1 MANFR
6 MMLEGT
12 VAQHENNIA
21 FTLKNK
27 TKDSKE
33 VTYRDI
39 TFKEF
44 YSEVKAVAVS
54 MVKRGMA
61 GKRIALAGIN
71 QYTWVLGYLATQLT
85 GGISVPLDKGLKF
98 DELEFSL
105 ERAEAD
111 YLFFDKSHLANANQV
126 VSNGI
131 VNLEGIISLDG
142 CSDNDIS
149 AMLEE
154 GFAEIEVNGTGCID
168 SITIDDHALA
178 VLLFTSGTTSLA
190 KIVMLSQNNII
201 RNTLDTLAVEDIR
214 DTDTSIAFLPYHH
227 IFGSTGQ
234 WVILAAG
241 TRTVYCDGLK
251 YIQKNLQ
258 EYGVSIFFGVPLII
272 ENMYKKVLLTA
283 EKNGMLKKLQLG
295 GKVSNILLKLG
306 IDVRRKLFS
315 VVHEAFGGK
324 LRLCIIGG
332 AAADAECIKGFKTF
346 GITAIQG
353 YGLTETSPVLAAE
366 RMTRLKP
373 GSIGITNKGVELK
386 IFEPDEKGVG
396 EIIARG
402 ETIMLGYYKNQEAT
416 DEAIVDGWFHT
427 GDLAYMDKDG
437 FIFITGR
444 KKNVIVLKNGKKV
457 FPEELESLLAP
468 LSYATEAV
476 VLGVPEPEDERDL
489 VVTLKMVYD
498 PEAFP
503 NMSYDEVYAK
513 VKEDVELINETTP
526 TYKRIRRIILTDQE
540 MVKTSTGKVKR
551 YVEVQNIIN
560 ERENQDK

>member
-12 VAQHENNIA
+12 VAQYENNIA

-111 YLFFDKSHLANANQV
+111 YLFFDKSHMANANQV

-154 GFAEIEVNGTGCID
+154 GFAEIEVNGTGCVD

-258 EYGVSIFFGVPLII
+258 EYGVSVFFGVPLII

-283 EKNGMLKKLQLG
+283 EKNGMMKKLQLG

-366 RMTRLKP
+366 RMTHLKP

-386 IFEPDEKGVG
+386 IFEPNEKGVG

-560 ERENQDK
+560 ERENQDR